1 MNIISKA
8 ISEGSQSVEYVEILD
23 LPSVYQDQ
31 SAKLRIKIKSDS
43 HKFQSFARVEKWD
56 GDKWREVHSIH
67 HGIMSTPAGL
77 ISRPRREGLAE
88 THFKADRK
96 ELLRVAKGIVMPVA
110 RSVEV

>member
-1 MNIISKA
+1 MKVISKA

-43 HKFQSFARVEKWD
+43 YKFQSFARVEKWD

-67 HGIMSTPAGL
+67 HGSMTTPAGL
-77 ISRPRREGLAE
+77 ISRLKGHKDE

-110 RSVEV
+110 RSLV

>member
-8 ISEGSQSVEYVEILD
+8 ISQGSQSVEYVEILD

-43 HKFQSFARVEKWD
+43 YKFQSFARVEKWD

-67 HGIMSTPAGL
+67 HGIMLTPTGL
-77 ISRPRREGLAE
+77 SSRPRGEGLAFS
-88 THFKADRK
+88 HFRADRK

-110 RSVEV
+110 RRAV